1 MPTGRQLENDRA
13 QLFAQVFYA
22 LEKLC
27 QPRLGI
33 LQFFHVRE
41 IAAAFGGETETSWRN
56 IAPRFDG
63 ARSRQTVKR
72 VIDFY
77 RIKVPSVKGEHI

>member
-33 LQFFHVRE
+33 LQLFHVRE
-41 IAAAFGGETETSWRN
+41 IAAAFDGKTEAWRRN
-56 IAPRFDG
+56 IAPTFHG
-63 ARSRQTVKR
+63 GWGRQTIKR
-72 VIDFY
+72 VVDFY
-77 RIKVPSVKGEHI
+77 RIKVPSVKG